1 MSFCL
6 HTAWRDLSRRL
17 AVLAG
22 AGCGLLS
29 LVMDATVTAA
39 ALRGLGAY
47 VALTV
52 VARIGGAAIASTSAK
67 AAEAASAEPG
77 PAGAEVRR

>member
-1 MSFCL
+1 MALCL

-22 AGCGLLS
+22 AGSGLLS
-29 LVMDATVTAA
+29 LVVDAPVQTAA
-39 ALRGLGAY
+39 LHGLGAY

-52 VARIGGAAIASTSAK
+52 VARIGGAAILSTSERARVT
-67 AAEAASAEPG
+67 EAARTEPG
-77 PAGAEVRR
+77 EAGR